1 MQVRTFR
8 RRRELAE
15 YLETD
20 PEVREQVAFEAAVAA
35 RHRERESFVLDGW
48 CRVCDAPAAFRVDRL
63 FGAREIPDG
72 WLPNWRERLV
82 CDGCGLNNRQRAVI
96 GAVRA
101 ALARRPRPGE
111 QPGGQPALYA
121 MEQISPTF
129 RWLTTRLEGVAC
141 TGSEYLGDGIEG
153 GTVRDGVLPGLRH
166 EDVERLSFAD
176 SSFDLVISNDV
187 LEHVAAPA
195 AALHEI
201 HRVLRPGGELIFSVP
216 FWLDREATVRRAERS
231 GGRVHHLL
239 PAAYHGDPMS
249 AEGSLVFHDFG
260 WDLLDVAR
268 AAGFAEVELQLYW
281 SYLYG
286 HLGCPQYY
294 FVARR
299 A

>member
-15 YLETD
+15 YLGSAA
-20 PEVREQVAFEAAVAA
+20 EVRERTAFEAAMAV
-35 RHRERESFVLDGW
+35 RHRDQESFVLDGW
-48 CRVCDAPAAFRVDRL
+48 CRVCDAATGFLVDRQ
-63 FGAREIPDG
+63 FGARETADG

-82 CDGCGLNNRQRAVI
+82 CERCGLNNRQRAVV
-96 GAVRA
+96 GAVRSG
-101 ALARRPRPGE
+101 LADRDLEAGA
-111 QPGGQPALYA
+111 ALYA

-129 RWLTTRLEGVAC
+129 RWLETHLEGVAC
-141 TGSEYLGDGIEG
+141 TGSEYLGEGIEG

-176 SSFDLVISNDV
+176 GSFDLVVSNDV
-187 LEHVAAPA
+187 LEHVASPA
-195 AALHEI
+195 DALSELR
-201 HRVLRPGGELIFSVP
+201 RVLRPGGELIFSVP
-216 FWLDREATVRRAERS
+216 FWIDREATVRRAERS
-231 GGRVHHLL
+231 GGEVRHLL
-239 PAAYHGDPMS
+239 PAAYHGDPLS

-260 WDLLDVAR
+260 WDLLDWAR
-268 AAGFAEVELQLYW
+268 SAGFAEVSLHLYW

-299 A
+299 RREG